1 MIAINQKN
9 DQMDFADG
17 FWVFGY
23 GSLMWKAGF
32 EFTARRKARLEGYH
46 RRFCL
51 DSITYRGTPENP
63 GLVLGLDEGGMCEGI
78 AYQVAASVAEETYRY
93 LHDREMSN
101 YSYREEYLPILLE
114 PFGESERVP
123 ALCYVMDP
131 AHPRYAG
138 GLDLTAQAERIARCA
153 GPMGPNAE
161 YLHNTMDHLREMK
174 ASEPELEE
182 LERMVRELGSEP
194 N

>member
-1 MIAINQKN
+1 MTSMKF
-9 DQMDFADG
+9 DQG

-23 GSLMWKAGF
+23 GSLMWKPGFDFTERRRARLAGF
-32 EFTARRKARLEGYH
+32 H

-63 GLVLGLDEGGMCEGI
+63 GLVLGLDQGGACEGI
-78 AYQVAASVAEETYRY
+78 AYRVAAERAGETYDY

-101 YSYREEYLPILLE
+101 YSYREEVLPIALDPIDQKTE
-114 PFGESERVP
+114 VP

-138 GLDLTAQAERIARCA
+138 GLNLEAQAERIARCA
-153 GPMGPNAE
+153 GPMGPNAD
-161 YLHNTMDHLREMK
+161 YLFATMEHLHEMDV
-174 ASEPELEE
+174 SEPELEE
-182 LERMVRELGSEP
+182 LERMVRARITE
-194 N
+194 